1 VVAYVIA
8 DVEITNPVEYEDYKR
23 MVPATLAAFGG
34 KFVARGGAVAV
45 LEGAWRPNRLVIIE
59 FESVEQAKAWWAS
72 EEYRA
77 AKELRQRHSVG
88 SLVVVEGV

>member
-1 VVAYVIA
+1 MVAYVIA
-8 DVEITNPVEYEDYKR
+8 DVEVTNPVEYEGYKR
-23 MVPATLAAFGG
+23 MVPATLEAFGG
-34 KFVARGGAVAV
+34 KFVARGGEVEV

-59 FESVEQAKAWWAS
+59 FESVERSRAWWAS

-88 SLVVVEGV
+88 SLVVVEGL